1 MQDTERMEPMQTEDG
16 DEEATEAALIQGEI
30 DDLEQGSLIEAET
43 VSADEEVL

>member
-1 MQDTERMEPMQTEDG
+1 MQTEDG
-16 DEEATEAALIQGEI
+16 DEETTEAALSQGEI